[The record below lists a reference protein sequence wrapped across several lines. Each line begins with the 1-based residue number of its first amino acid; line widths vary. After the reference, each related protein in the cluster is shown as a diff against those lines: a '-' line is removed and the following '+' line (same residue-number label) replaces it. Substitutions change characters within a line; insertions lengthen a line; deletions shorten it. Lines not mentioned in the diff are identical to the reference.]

1 LFGKKRKAEIKF
13 YDDSILLSKE
23 KEGWSAELNN
33 VKLYFKHVYKKKDI
47 EEIYNSSVIGL
58 IRYPVNP
65 DKLNR
70 ATLTF
75 KTTPDLEIVK
85 LGILGFIGISN
96 DKFLISISRDP
107 FAEKD
112 FWEKIVV

>member
-1 LFGKKRKAEIKF
+1 MIC
-13 YDDSILLSKE
+13 
-23 KEGWSAELNN
+23 
-33 VKLYFKHVYKKKDI
+33 
-47 EEIYNSSVIGL
+47 NSNVIGL

-75 KTTPDLEIVK
+75 KTKPDLEIVK

-112 FWEKIVV
+112 FWEK